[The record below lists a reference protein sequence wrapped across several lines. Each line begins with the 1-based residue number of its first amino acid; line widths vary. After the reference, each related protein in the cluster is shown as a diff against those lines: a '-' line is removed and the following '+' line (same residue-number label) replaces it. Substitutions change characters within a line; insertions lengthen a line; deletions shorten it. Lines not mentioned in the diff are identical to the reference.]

1 MGKLNDPRRVEV
13 ESVMCEMEELAA
25 KNGNPGEYVNYS
37 FRRRQDVPGLQCVDG
52 IAWTCYQYGIHLF
65 RRTPMHRLTSEA

>member
-52 IAWTCYQYGIHLF
+52 IA
-65 RRTPMHRLTSEA
+65 